1 MKIRDLVFLI
11 IGGLLVISGMVLNS
25 VFVSHADAQEN
36 GGTNT
41 YFKNVFC
48 ENLAIQDKNGR
59 FRGIFGLNSGGD
71 AILQIFGDNTEN
83 TVAYLGENAEGD
95 NEIMFQLNS
104 KNDVRQ
110 VSLMI
115 GTDGGRFDS
124 INKLGERVATI
135 GVDKKGDGL
144 VDLRDHHGYRK

>member
-1 MKIRDLVFLI
+1 MKLRYKILYMSFGAGLVVL
-11 IGGLLVISGMVLNS
+11 GMMLNS
-25 VFVSHADAQEN
+25 LVSGDAEAQGGVKDARFGYITCKGLYIKDGYKNKGAFGLSSN
-36 GGTNT
+36 GG
-41 YFKNVFC
+41 
-48 ENLAIQDKNGR
+48 
-59 FRGIFGLNSGGD
+59 
-71 AILQIFGDNTEN
+71 AILQIFGDDGETLI
-83 TVAYLGENAEGD
+83 AYLGENAEGD